1 MDFST
6 LHSLLAVCLLFLL
19 TVCISDGT
27 ECIGCNPENGFCE
40 TSGECRCRPGWRG
53 QTCDQC
59 VPYPGCLHGTCQKP
73 WQCICEEGWVGSQ
86 CDRNIHSCMSQPC
99 SNNSTCIETGN
110 GGYICICAHGYTGKN
125 CQQKMGPCFTN
136 GSPCQNGGTCQDYNG
151 SALHPSCLCPPGFN
165 GNFCEIDLDDCESS
179 PCVNG
184 GTCVDHGPDYTC
196 LCPGRFSGKNCNDT
210 LVPCVSHP
218 CENGGRCLQHTDGNF
233 HCVCKPGFTGKAC
246 SSHRVKA
253 SRPPD
258 KEPSHVQHYSLPSH
272 VFHKMLHHQ
281 DREVLKITMKE
292 TVHSSNSLIN
302 KSQVI
307 CFIVLGLLTCLVV
320 LGTTGIVFFN
330 KCEMW
335 MANAKYSQLVRKQ
348 RNHFLKANN
357 GEEHSMNIILPEKI
371 KLTNYGKHYTSI

>member
-1 MDFST
+1 MWRT
-6 LHSLLAVCLLFLL
+6 
-19 TVCISDGT
+19 GT
-27 ECIGCNPENGFCE
+27 F
-40 TSGECRCRPGWRG
+40 RCRPGWRG

-86 CDRNIHSCMSQPC
+86 CDRNIHSCMPQPC

-151 SALHPSCLCPPGFN
+151 SALHPSCLCPPGYN

-218 CENGGRCLQHTDGNF
+218 CENGGRCLQHPDGDF

-253 SRPPD
+253 SRPSD